1 MTTTTYNVQFIINAD
16 AKKPFLYLACY
27 DKKGNYYS
35 SNYYNNN
42 DTSSRGAAANLT
54 VENGCK
60 ILGVY
65 VDNNVSPA
73 VYYAV
78 TPMYVS
84 DATKLPNDVISVSIK
99 STPDNF
105 TTITDLSK
113 LTTTSMALGLIKDI
127 STLVTPI
134 EGNSDD
140 PTKSDQA
147 DTCISAGDV
156 IIGDAAVTVITRTN
170 GGYYHNHNI
179 CVSNSV
185 IQAYKSNYITSSIW
199 AILLVILI
207 IIAIAIVMISAYEL
221 VKKHKMHKA
230 YKV

>member
-1 MTTTTYNVQFIINAD
+1 MTTTTYKVQFIINAD
-16 AKKPFLYLACY
+16 AKNPFLYLACY

-35 SNYYNNN
+35 SNYYNST

-65 VDNNVSPA
+65 VDNGASPA

-78 TPMYVS
+78 TPIYVS
-84 DATKLPNDVISVSIK
+84 DVTKLPNDTISISIK
-99 STPDNF
+99 STPDDY
-105 TTITDLSK
+105 TTITDLST
-113 LTTTSMALGLIKDI
+113 LATSTMALGLIKDI

-134 EGNSDD
+134 EANSDD

-147 DTCISAGDV
+147 DKCTSNGDV
-156 IIGDAAVTVITRTN
+156 IIGDAAVTAITRTN

-185 IQAYKSNYITSSIW
+185 IQAYKSNYLSSNIW
-199 AILLVILI
+199 MILLVILI
-207 IIAIAIVMISAYEL
+207 IVAVVVIFIVVYKL
-221 VKKHKMHKA
+221 VKKHKAHHN
-230 YKV
+230 